1 MKNAIVIV
9 LLVVLFAVVLLLKT
23 RAHINEGYIDTTYS
37 VKITNGTQ
45 TTTHTWGNLGNFRN
59 QISSAL
65 NRTPLT
71 DVQQMYI
78 NAIGVGYKERQG
90 QTITDLDLLTL
101 VSVDRMNP
109 GPHIWDIS
117 GNQVLKQISQR
128 LPALSSTM
136 AIEKAKWSTSEA
148 QSASTLIS
156 TTAQSQIP
164 PSQNIK
170 TSTGNVTIYGF
181 VQLIGAAVLRAQTL
195 ISPAAFTYAQTLF
208 IIDTIMANKSITQE
222 AAEIVATADYVTG
235 GQLSARNSSVASY
248 QTQSMKQRDWVAA
261 ERSRMGL
268 NPLSEQGL
276 NQNSTCPNLD
286 KYMLKQDV
294 ERYFLPRDAVKRD
307 YMLRNEVEAEYI
319 KRNSIPCWGCSL

>member
-1 MKNAIVIV
+1 MKNVILI
-9 LLVVLFAVVLLLKT
+9 LLLLVLFAVVLLLKT

-37 VKITNGTQ
+37 VKITDGTQ

-59 QISSAL
+59 QISAAL

-71 DVQQMYI
+71 DVQQMYV

-101 VSVDRMNP
+101 VSVDRMNS
-109 GPHIWDIS
+109 GPNIWDIS
-117 GNQVLKQISQR
+117 GNKLLKQISER
-128 LPALSSTM
+128 LPPLSSTM
-136 AIEKAKWSTSEA
+136 AIEKAKWSTNEA
-148 QSASTLIS
+148 QSASSLIS
-156 TTAQSQIP
+156 TTARSQIP

-181 VQLIGAAVLRAQTL
+181 LQLIGAAVLRAQAL
-195 ISPAAFTYAQTLF
+195 IPPPAFTYAQTLF
-208 IIDTIMANKSITQE
+208 IIDTIMANKSITIE
-222 AAEIVATADYVTG
+222 AAEIIATADYITG
-235 GQLSARNSSVASY
+235 GHLAARNSSVATY
-248 QTQSMKQRDWVAA
+248 QTQSMKQKDWVIA
-261 ERSRMGL
+261 ERNRMGL
-268 NPLSEQGL
+268 DVRLEQGL
-276 NQNSTCPNLD
+276 TQNLTCPNLNN
-286 KYMLKQDV
+286 YMLKKDV